1 MSVRHIATRAKWYNN
16 TLLVTCNEDGTIPLN
31 SRIVLEV
38 QEGTPVSENWRA
50 LIATAPEMLE
60 ALKGLVT
67 VWTAQGPC
75 FCHDYEEFSQSKDG
89 WHSAR
94 CRTARAAITGAEGR
108 GA

>member
-38 QEGTPVSENWRA
+38 QEGTPVSENWRT
-50 LIATAPEMLE
+50 LIAAAPDLLE
-60 ALKGLVT
+60 ALRPFSFF
-67 VWTAQGPC
+67 PC
-75 FCHDYEEFSQSKDG
+75 EIHNGAHCSMLPKDSG
-89 WHSAR
+89 VKPCYPCA
-94 CRTARAAITGAEGR
+94 ARAAIARAEGR